1 MKILTQGGIR
11 QRENKNKRRNVE
23 GAQREGARCKR
34 MEENK
39 KNDRTR
45 KGRKPIT
52 MRANLE
58 REKRHLQ
65 IERIQPQKINAK
77 KNKMRTKKRNTR

>member
-45 KGRKPIT
+45 K
-52 MRANLE
+52 
-58 REKRHLQ
+58 
-65 IERIQPQKINAK
+65 
-77 KNKMRTKKRNTR
+77 